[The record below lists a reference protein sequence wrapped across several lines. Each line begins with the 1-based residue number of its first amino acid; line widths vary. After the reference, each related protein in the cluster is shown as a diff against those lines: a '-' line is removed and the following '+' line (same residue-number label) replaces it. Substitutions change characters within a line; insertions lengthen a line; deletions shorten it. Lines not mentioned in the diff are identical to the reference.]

1 MENRFLVDSEFLSPQ
16 ALARKHQLETDP
28 SSRKSHMEYLPGM
41 EQLHSDVRDKV
52 IGQMES
58 YDPAR
63 YTARD
68 VRAALDH
75 ETCSVEDFK
84 ALLSPAAEPFLE
96 EMAARGCTFAVK
108 HCCNSAGTFAWP
120 EFHLDMVRPGLL
132 LYGCGEFAGQLG
144 LRPVMTLK
152 TTVSTIKVYEPGTS
166 VSYGRRFVTDRTT
179 RMGVVPY
186 GYADGFFRCL
196 SDRWQMMTAE
206 GPAPQRGRICMDM
219 CMIDLTDRPSVDVG
233 DEVEIF
239 GPDNSVND
247 MAEQAGTIPYEL
259 TCAVSKRVPRIYL
272 RQGQEIARELLL
284 RF

>member
-96 EMAARGCTFAVK
+96 EMAARARL
-108 HCCNSAGTFAWP
+108 
-120 EFHLDMVRPGLL
+120 E
-132 LYGCGEFAGQLG
+132 
-144 LRPVMTLK
+144 
-152 TTVSTIKVYEPGTS
+152 
-166 VSYGRRFVTDRTT
+166 
-179 RMGVVPY
+179 
-186 GYADGFFRCL
+186 L
-196 SDRWQMMTAE
+196 SL
-206 GPAPQRGRICMDM
+206 IH
-219 CMIDLTDRPSVDVG
+219 I
-233 DEVEIF
+233 
-239 GPDNSVND
+239 
-247 MAEQAGTIPYEL
+247 
-259 TCAVSKRVPRIYL
+259 
-272 RQGQEIARELLL
+272 
-284 RF
+284 